1 MDHRGAVLVFTGD
14 NSERT
19 ERMES
24 GAEKH
29 ERVPGLSAEDA
40 PEEDRRDRHF
50 AGQLDKYYDDVIR
63 HLGAAEEVFL
73 FGPGEA
79 KGEFQKRMVARGFG
93 ARVVAV
99 ETADRMTEPQIAAR
113 VREHFRT

>member
-1 MDHRGAVLVFTGD
+1 MDHRGAVLVFSGQ

-29 ERVPGLSAEDA
+29 ERVAGLSAGDSPED
-40 PEEDRRDRHF
+40 DHRDRHF
-50 AGQLDKYYDDVIR
+50 AGHLEKYYDELMR
-63 HLGAAEEVFL
+63 RLSAASEVLL

-79 KGEFQKRMVARGFG
+79 KGEFHKHMESRGFG

-113 VREHFRT
+113 VREYFRR

>member
-1 MDHRGAVLVFTGD
+1 MDHRGAVLIFSGQ

-29 ERVPGLSAEDA
+29 ERVAGLSAGDA
-40 PEEDRRDRHF
+40 PEDDHRDRHF
-50 AGQLDKYYDDVIR
+50 AGHLNKYYDEVIR
-63 HLGAAEEVFL
+63 RLSAVEEVLL

-79 KGEFQKRMVARGFG
+79 KGEFHKHLESKGFG
-93 ARVVAV
+93 GRVVAV
-99 ETADRMTEPQIAAR
+99 EAADKMTEPQIAAR
-113 VREHFRT
+113 VREYFRK